1 MAKPKVKE
9 EFLKNHEEFT
19 NFVNKLPQ
27 NGPNVY
33 FLFSGSKKE
42 NGRSWCIY
50 CQMAEPVVKAF
61 LDELKRNVVFAYVDV
76 GDRDYWKDKACP
88 FRTDSRTKLL
98 VIPTIIKWKGV
109 QRLEGS
115 QCTKRD
121 LLQMLF
127 EEDD

>member
-1 MAKPKVKE
+1 MVTLVNIKGFE
-9 EFLKNHEEFT
+9 EFSNYTASIDAK
-19 NFVNKLPQ
+19 
-27 NGPNVY
+27 GPPVLIY
-33 FLFSGSKKE
+33 FSGSKNAE
-42 NGRSWCIY
+42 GRSWCPD
-50 CQMAEPVVKAF
+50 CVEAEPVIKAF

-76 GDRDYWKDKACP
+76 GDRDYWKDRACP